1 MPRLL
6 FFYLSKQIAITTLLI
21 EISLCVPVV
30 VTSLFHHLPPAAL
43 SSGLMVPAL
52 LGTLPTALY
61 LALPMSIGVAVAI
74 EFARMSSDGMIAV
87 LYSLR
92 LSARAI
98 AAPAAFVGT
107 LGVALGFWLSSVFAP
122 AHVGGM
128 HDVIHVIRN
137 SLNHRMLEPAR
148 FYTFDKGRWTLYFE
162 RWLSP
167 DVVSG
172 IFIYRVFAEKDET
185 QVISAA
191 QAEFRRNEHGVLLVL
206 SNGSTL
212 TRTQGGAAVKSAH
225 FADYAMPIDM
235 QGSVGLPQRN
245 WRGVFELPTGEFFT
259 SMPARDFDPR
269 RYSEWM
275 SEAAK
280 RCGIP
285 LLALAHALLATG
297 LALNFGSATGRR
309 SRAAAVLVLVTPTAH
324 VAILLLAE
332 TLVRQNPGAIWLVA
346 AAIGAEFVLALA
358 LIERQQGRLAAVP
371 ARMPNL
377 ARPGSATT
385 R

>member
-1 MPRLL
+1 MSRLL
-6 FFYLSKQIAITTLLI
+6 FLYLSRRIAVTALLI

-30 VTSLFHHLPPAAL
+30 VTSLFHHLPPAAV
-43 SSGLMVPAL
+43 SSGLMLPAL

-92 LSARAI
+92 LSPRWI
-98 AAPAAFVGT
+98 AAPAAFVGAI
-107 LGVALGFWLSSVFAP
+107 GVALGFWLSSVFAP

-137 SLNHRMLEPAR
+137 SLDHRMLEPAR
-148 FYTFDKGRWTLYFE
+148 FYSFDKGKWTLYFE
-162 RWLSP
+162 RWLSS
-167 DVVSG
+167 DVVAG
-172 IFIYRVFAEKDET
+172 MFIYRVFVDKDEE

-191 QAEFRRNEHGVLLVL
+191 KAEFRRSEHSVLLVL
-206 SNGSTL
+206 INGSIVTCV
-212 TRTQGGAAVKSAH
+212 RGGTALKSAN
-225 FADYAMPIDM
+225 FAQHAMPIDM
-235 QGSVGLPQRN
+235 QGSAGLPQRS
-245 WRGVFELPTGEFFT
+245 WRGVFELPLVEFFT
-259 SMPARDFDPR
+259 SLPVRENDPR

-285 LLALAHALLATG
+285 LLALAHALLAMG
-297 LALNFGSATGRR
+297 LVLSFGSATGRR
-309 SRAAAVLVLVTPTAH
+309 SRTASALVLVTPAIH

-332 TLVRQNPGAIWLVA
+332 TLVRQNPSMIWLVA
-346 AAIGAEFVLALA
+346 AAIGAEIVLALA
-358 LIERQQGRLAAVP
+358 LIERRNGLLAPGAVGVP
-371 ARMPNL
+371 RL
-377 ARPGSATT
+377 ARPGSAATG
-385 R
+385 

>member
-1 MPRLL
+1 MSRLL
-6 FFYLSKQIAITTLLI
+6 FLYLSKRIGVTALLI

-30 VTSLFHHLPPAAL
+30 VTSLFHNLPPAAV

-74 EFARMSSDGMIAV
+74 ELARMSSDGMIAV

-92 LSARAI
+92 LSPRSI
-98 AAPAAFVGT
+98 AAPAAFVGAI
-107 LGVALGFWLSSVFAP
+107 GVAVGLWLSSVFAP

-137 SLNHRMLEPAR
+137 SLDHRMLEPAR
-148 FYTFDKGRWTLYFE
+148 FYTFEKGKWTLYFE
-162 RWLSP
+162 RWLSS
-167 DVVSG
+167 DVVAG
-172 IFIYRVFAEKDET
+172 MFIYRVFVDKNEE

-191 QAEFRRNEHGVLLVL
+191 KAEFRRSEHNVLLVL
-206 SNGSTL
+206 INGSIV
-212 TRTQGGAAVKSAH
+212 TRVRGGTALKSAN
-225 FADYAMPIDM
+225 FAEHAMPIDM
-235 QGSVGLPQRN
+235 QGSAGLPQRS
-245 WRGVFELPTGEFFT
+245 WRGVFELPLVEFFA
-259 SMPARDFDPR
+259 SKPVQEYDPR

-285 LLALAHALLATG
+285 LLALAHALLAMG
-297 LALNFGSATGRR
+297 LVLNFGSATGRR
-309 SRAAAVLVLVTPTAH
+309 SRAASAMVLVTPAIH

-332 TLVRQNPGAIWLVA
+332 TLVRQNPSMIWLVG
-346 AAIGAEFVLALA
+346 AAIGGEIAVALA
-358 LIERQQGRLAAVP
+358 LIERRSGLLAPVTAGVPRLAP
-371 ARMPNL
+371 
-377 ARPGSATT
+377 PGSAATG
-385 R
+385 

>member
-6 FFYLSKQIAITTLLI
+6 FVYLSKRIAITALLI

-30 VTSLFHHLPPAAL
+30 VTSLFHHLPPAAV

-74 EFARMSSDGMIAV
+74 EFARMSGDGMIAV
-87 LYSLR
+87 LYSMR
-92 LSARAI
+92 LSPRAI
-98 AAPAAFVGT
+98 ASPAAFVGAV
-107 LGVALGFWLSSVFAP
+107 GVAFGFWLSSIFAP

-162 RWLSP
+162 RWLTA

-172 IFIYRVFAEKDET
+172 MFIYRVFADKNEE

-191 QAEFRRNEHGVLLVL
+191 QAEFRRTERSVLLVL
-206 SNGSTL
+206 VNGSIVTKVRDGDAL
-212 TRTQGGAAVKSAH
+212 RSAN
-225 FADYAMPIDM
+225 FAEYAMPIDM
-235 QGSVGLPQRN
+235 QGSAGLPQRD
-245 WRGVFELPTGEFFT
+245 WRGVFELPLEEFFT
-259 SMPARDFDPR
+259 SLPSKEYDPR

-285 LLALAHALLATG
+285 VLALAHALLAMG
-297 LALNFGSATGRR
+297 LVLTFGSATGRR
-309 SRAAAVLVLVTPTAH
+309 ARAAPALVLVTPAVH

-332 TLVRQNPGAIWLVA
+332 TMVRQNPSAISIVGV
-346 AAIGAEFVLALA
+346 AIGAELLVAIA
-358 LIERQQGRLAAVP
+358 LIERRSGRLAPVAAP
-371 ARMPNL
+371 FPGAP
-377 ARPGSATT
+377 RPGSAAAG
-385 R
+385 

>member
-6 FFYLSKQIAITTLLI
+6 FLYLAKRIAVTALLI
-21 EISLCVPVV
+21 EVSLCVPVV

-61 LALPMSIGVAVAI
+61 LALPMSIGVAVAL

-92 LSARAI
+92 LSARSI
-98 AAPAAFVGT
+98 AAPAAFVGAI
-107 LGVALGFWLSSVFAP
+107 GVAVGFWLSSVFAP

-137 SLNHRMLEPAR
+137 SLNHHMLEPAR

-162 RWLSP
+162 RWLSA
-167 DVVSG
+167 DVVAG
-172 IFIYRVFAEKDET
+172 IFIYRTIIDKNEE

-206 SNGSTL
+206 SDGSII
-212 TRTQGGAAVKSAH
+212 TRVRGGAALRSAN
-225 FADYAMPIDM
+225 FAEYAMPIDM
-235 QGSVGLPQRN
+235 QGSVGLPQRD
-245 WRGVFELPTGEFFT
+245 WRGVFELPPIEFFA
-259 SMPARDFDPR
+259 ARPTRESDPR
-269 RYSEWM
+269 RHSEWM

-285 LLALAHALLATG
+285 LLALAHALLAIG
-297 LALNFGSATGRR
+297 LVLNIGSLTGRR
-309 SRAAAVLVLVTPTAH
+309 SRAASTLVLVTPTIH
-324 VAILLLAE
+324 VAVLLLAE
-332 TLVRQNPGAIWLVA
+332 TLVRQNPSAVWFVGG
-346 AAIGAEFVLALA
+346 AIGAEIVVALA
-358 LIERQQGRLAAVP
+358 LIERCNGLLAPVVP
-371 ARMPNL
+371 SVPSL
-377 ARPGSATT
+377 ART
-385 R
+385 

>member
-6 FFYLSKQIAITTLLI
+6 FFYLSKQILVTALLI

-30 VTSLFHHLPPAAL
+30 VTSLFHHLPPAAM
-43 SSGLMVPAL
+43 SSGLMIPAL

-92 LSARAI
+92 LSARSI
-98 AAPAAFVGT
+98 AAPAAFVGAI
-107 LGVALGFWLSSVFAP
+107 GVALGFWLSSVFAP

-167 DVVSG
+167 DVVAG
-172 IFIYRVFAEKDET
+172 IFIYRVFADKNEE
-185 QVISAA
+185 QVVSAA

-206 SNGSTL
+206 SSGSIL
-212 TRTQGGAAVKSAH
+212 TRVRGGAALKSAN

-235 QGSVGLPQRN
+235 QGSVGLPHRD
-245 WRGVFELPTGEFFT
+245 WRGVFELPLTEFFT
-259 SMPARDFDPR
+259 SMPSRDKDPR

-285 LLALAHALLATG
+285 LLALAHALLAMG
-297 LALNFGSATGRR
+297 LVLNFGSATGRR
-309 SRAAAVLVLVTPTAH
+309 SRTASALVLVTPAVH

-332 TLVRQNPGAIWLVA
+332 TLVRQDPGAVWLVGV
-346 AAIGAEFVLALA
+346 AIGGEIILALA
-358 LIERQQGRLAAVP
+358 LIERRHGRLAPVP
-371 ARMPNL
+371 AAPKL
-377 ARPGSATT
+377 ARPGSVATG
-385 R
+385 

>member
-6 FFYLSKQIAITTLLI
+6 FFYLAKRIALTALLI
-21 EISLCVPVV
+21 ELSLCVPVV

-61 LALPMSIGVAVAI
+61 LALPMSIGVAVAL
-74 EFARMSSDGMIAV
+74 ELARMSSDGMIAV

-98 AAPAAFVGT
+98 AAPAAFVGAI
-107 LGVALGFWLSSVFAP
+107 GVVIGLWLSSVFAP

-162 RWLSP
+162 RWLSA
-167 DVVSG
+167 DVVAG
-172 IFIYRVFAEKDET
+172 IFIYRTVVEKNEE

-206 SNGSTL
+206 VDGSIL
-212 TRTQGGAAVKSAH
+212 TRVRGGAALRSAN
-225 FADYAMPIDM
+225 FVEYAMPIDM
-235 QGSVGLPQRN
+235 QGSVGLPQRD
-245 WRGVFELPTGEFFT
+245 WRGVFELQPFEFFA
-259 SMPARDFDPR
+259 SMPARETDPR

-285 LLALAHALLATG
+285 LLALAHALLAMG
-297 LALNFGSATGRR
+297 LVLNIGSQTGRR
-309 SRAAAVLVLVTPTAH
+309 SRATMLVLVTPTIH
-324 VAILLLAE
+324 VGILLLAE
-332 TLVRQNPGAIWLVA
+332 TMVRQTPSAIWLVA
-346 AAIGAEFVLALA
+346 AAIAAEIVVGIA
-358 LIERQQGRLAAVP
+358 LIERCNGLLAPVP
-371 ARMPNL
+371 PVMPRFP
-377 ARPGSATT
+377 RPGPAAT
-385 R
+385 